1 MQPIERYGLV
11 ALLFLVVTVVAVVL
25 WDKKSDKDKAK
36 LAQGAPGAT
45 LVQPQPGAPELGGAQ
60 PPAATGPD
68 LAQPTPAPALAP
80 TQAPTQ
86 APALAPTLGPGQ
98 APTAGGTPTVIA
110 DPQDAF
116 AVHAPAPAA
125 SGSTYKV
132 KRGDTLSSIAK
143 SALGAG
149 SRYPEI
155 LALNPG
161 LDPNRMRVGAELVLP
176 GGSSVK
182 ATPASA
188 PKTPSAAKS
197 AAPAAGT
204 TYTVRR
210 NESLWSIA
218 QAQLGD
224 GDRYTEIA
232 ALNPQIDPKRLVVG
246 MQLRLPATSA
256 RPTPR
261 VADKRPAVASNTSR
275 RGGVL

>member
-36 LAQGAPGAT
+36 LAQTAPGTT
-45 LVQPQPGAPELGGAQ
+45 LVQPQPGAPELGSAQ
-60 PPAATGPD
+60 PTAPLGAPGKD
-68 LAQPTPAPALAP
+68 LAQPTLAPAPAPNP
-80 TQAPTQ
+80 TQAPTSVTT
-86 APALAPTLGPGQ
+86 PTL
-98 APTAGGTPTVIA
+98 IA

-116 AVHAPAPAA
+116 ATHAPASAA
-125 SGSTYKV
+125 AATTYQV

-143 SALGAG
+143 SALGAA

-161 LDPNRMRVGAELVLP
+161 LDPNRMKIGQTIALPNSSDARAVL
-176 GGSSVK
+176 
-182 ATPASA
+182 ASA
-188 PKTPSAAKS
+188 PSTASASKLS
-197 AAPAAGT
+197 APGT
-204 TYTVRR
+204 SYKVRR
-210 NESLWSIA
+210 GDSLWTIA

-232 ALNPQIDPKRLVVG
+232 ALNPRIDPQRLVVG
-246 MQLRLPATSA
+246 TELRLPATST
-256 RPTPR
+256 RPAR
-261 VADKRPAVASNTSR
+261 VADKRPAVAANTSR